1 MRTLFSRELDRASHL
16 EDAGLRFGY
25 LISVLRAILQHAA
38 VSALEFCYRHGGDY
52 EEGQL
57 AETAGRL
64 LNPNDGD
71 VHHALNGLIPVIR
84 NGGWTSCC
92 SGWFENCEI
101 PGTGQGTARLDNHVG
116 FFVGFRNDRPGHGV
130 VDAATIQT
138 SLLWLPRLVEQLLAG
153 LQDLLPR
160 PKADGRLELPTPHGL
175 LPIET
180 LRLVQD
186 QPILLRRVAHRGSL
200 WKVFYQ
206 VLDSTFS
213 NDGFFEIKD
222 TNPIVASA
230 LGRADLFST
239 SCLRYGAK
247 EWHPTVLLPARQTK
261 VFQGRME
268 ELVQLNEW
276 YNNLDSRA
284 CLVYGEGG
292 IGKTT
297 LVLEFLHELLASYPQ
312 DAKWFPDVVCF
323 FSAKRT
329 RWGPDGLEDI
339 PWITPAVAEAVRQ
352 LVRLLEPR
360 LDRKWFEAEPTAT
373 VDRATN
379 LFREAGL
386 KRDDI
391 LLVLDN
397 TETLAR
403 TAQEEDDLAR
413 LISRLSSRLCRLMMT
428 SRRHERVEAFPV
440 RVLEMDQ
447 ENSVQLLRR
456 LGQEYG
462 AKALTSAGDTRLR
475 TVATQLEGKPL
486 LMDVFSRFA
495 SHGSRS
501 IDESLQMVLQA
512 ARADLGAFLFHDAW
526 QRIGEGERQVYF
538 VLALLGGAIEE
549 QAVGWICGEVGTSF
563 SHWLDTF
570 EETRFGNIVSYETRN
585 DIQLGLDMKEFLE
598 GLFRDLPPESQE
610 GLRYR
615 ADSIK
620 KKYVELVRAREARIS
635 DRVMQAFRTA
645 PAKAAWLA
653 AKRGAFDEAVV
664 WYEEALHLDAQN
676 ALLWDRF
683 AWFLAMQRG
692 ELARAKDCTLE
703 ACKLAPED
711 GEVHF
716 TAGLVSARLGLVE
729 ATEFHLSKARQGG
742 KPAHL
747 CDLQRARARVAQARN
762 LSRRERRPLLEAAE
776 RLLLA
781 ATHIPASSFREK
793 KHLGECERIMRQVKQ
808 LRHSE
813 E

>member
-1 MRTLFSRELDRASHL
+1 MRGLFSREMDLAAGL
-16 EDAGLRFGY
+16 EDAGLKFGY
-25 LISVLRAILQHAA
+25 LISVVRAILQHAA
-38 VSALEFCYRHGGDY
+38 VSALEYCYRHGGDF
-52 EEGQL
+52 EEWEL
-57 AETAGRL
+57 AQTAGRL

-71 VHHALNGLIPVIR
+71 THHTLNALIPVIR
-84 NGGWTSCC
+84 NCGWSSCC

-101 PGTGQGTARLDNHVG
+101 PGTERETASLDDHVG

-130 VDAATIQT
+130 VDAATIQA
-138 SLLWLPRLVEQLLAG
+138 SLVWLPKLAERLLAG
-153 LQDLLPR
+153 LEDLLPQPR
-160 PKADGRLELPTPHGL
+160 ADGHLELTTPHGI

-180 LRLVQD
+180 LRLVQN
-186 QPILLRRVAHRGSL
+186 QPILVRRIAHRGSL

-206 VLDSTFS
+206 VLDSARS
-213 NDGFFEIKD
+213 DEGFVEIKD
-222 TNPIVASA
+222 TSPIVASA
-230 LGRADLFST
+230 LGRADSFST
-239 SCLRYGAK
+239 SCLRYGTK
-247 EWHPTVLLPARQTK
+247 EWHPTVLVPARQTK
-261 VFQGRME
+261 VFQGRTH
-268 ELVQLNEW
+268 ELVQLAEW

-297 LVLEFLHELLASYPQ
+297 LVLEFLHELLAAYPQ
-312 DAKWFPDVVCF
+312 DARWFPDVVCF

-329 RWGPDGLEDI
+329 RWGPDGLEAI
-339 PWITPAVAEAVRQ
+339 PWITPAVGEAVRQ

-360 LDRKWFEAEPTAT
+360 LDRQWLDADPTAT

-386 KRDDI
+386 KRDGI

-403 TAQEEDDLAR
+403 TAQEENDLAR
-413 LISRLSSRLCRLMMT
+413 LISRLSSRLCRLLLT

-447 ENSVQLLRR
+447 DDSVQLLRR
-456 LGQEYG
+456 LGEEYG

-475 TVATQLEGKPL
+475 TVAKQLEGKPL
-486 LMDVFSRFA
+486 LMDVFARFA
-495 SHGSRS
+495 SHGGRG

-526 QRIGEGERQVYF
+526 QRIGEGERRVYF

-570 EETRFGNIVSYETRN
+570 EETRFGNIISYESRN

-598 GLFRDLPPESQE
+598 GLFKDLPSELQTS
-610 GLRYR
+610 LRNS
-615 ADSIK
+615 AESIK
-620 KKYVELVRAREARIS
+620 NKYVELVRARDARIS
-635 DRVMQAFRTA
+635 DRVMQAFRTP

-653 AKRGAFDEAVV
+653 AKRGAFEEAIL

-692 ELARAKDCTLE
+692 DFGRARECALE
-703 ACKLAPED
+703 ACRLAPDD

-716 TAGLVSARLGLVE
+716 TAGLVFARLGLVDE
-729 ATEFHLSKARQGG
+729 TDFHLSKARTGG

-747 CDLQRARARVAQARN
+747 CDLQRARARTTRARD
-762 LSRRERRPLLEAAE
+762 LSRKERRPLLDAAE

-781 ATHIPASSFREK
+781 ATHIPASGFREK

-808 LRHSE
+808 LKRPD
-813 E
+813 